1 MANNVGI
8 IKFNGTI
15 SAEVDAC
22 FTMHNLTTVVSALRL
37 PENAVI
43 NSLLMAEGVPDEEGK
58 KPETKT
64 ITINFSFTSQA
75 PSSDGLTIKEGS
87 IFRTPKK
94 KSFFVREKDQE
105 PEVDEEEQ

>member
-43 NSLLMAEGVPDEEGK
+43 NSLLMAEGIPDEEGE
-58 KPETKT
+58 KPKT

-75 PSSDGLTIKEGS
+75 PLSDGLTVKEGS